1 MYSVRQLKNLKMR
14 HSVFFVTDPIIAK
27 EGTATMEKKS
37 LLRVTKHH
45 FASAGCQNG
54 KIDTRLMYD
63 NFYSQLYYL
72 CTALVQNECFMVM
85 VSLAAKFVQS
95 NMLVSVIFFWEM

>member
-1 MYSVRQLKNLKMR
+1 MDSILQLKTLKKS

-63 NFYSQLYYL
+63 NFSSQLCYL
-72 CTALVQNECFMVM
+72 CTALVENECFMVM
-85 VSLAAKFVQS
+85 VSLAAKFEQS
-95 NMLVSVIFFWEM
+95 NMVQWG